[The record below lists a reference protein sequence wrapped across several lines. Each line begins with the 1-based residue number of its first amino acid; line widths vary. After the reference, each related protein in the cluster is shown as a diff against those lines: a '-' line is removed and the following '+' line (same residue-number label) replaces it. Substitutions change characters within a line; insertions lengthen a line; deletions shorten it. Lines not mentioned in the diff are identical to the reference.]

1 MLTTNQRRRFSDK
14 FVELEKEASLKEPV
28 IFSWLQPSEQ
38 PPTGCWSFVDN
49 THRIRVNIDCAN
61 KSSVKTARG
70 ASSFAEMIARH
81 EFGHAL
87 YTERDFKAANEMCKR
102 VKCSFRLFNLF
113 EDARIEHTQRFK
125 SGVPFRWLK
134 WERPAE
140 PKCPVGIFFWL
151 IQNEIMPYHSAY
163 SLIAPNKLCLK
174 APYPIVLARR
184 GRSKIRRTM
193 DKMMRDAGSHGI
205 DTDVVMLVF
214 RIFVEVTRTPN
225 TMSLEAWLKRW
236 MELFPQTNGE
246 GNGIGEVVAGSHN
259 GDQIAPEEITA
270 DNVPV
275 ATADGEKG
283 ANGKAPSEGSDSEDA
298 KPEDRSRD
306 ETVLAGEHSDT
317 GEKIKKG
324 MHIVKGLYPDELQE
338 GAQIANLMSRGF
350 RCRGEDKI
358 KTLSSSKRLNV
369 RDIAVGNIAKP
380 FIRTEVQSKGV
391 PKVAV
396 VMDFSG
402 SMMGNP
408 SKQARIFLF
417 ALNRLVKAGLIKCK
431 AFATRSGDGCYT
443 EQTLP
448 CRVENINWQAVGGSE
463 GMRLFFTQ
471 KMSELQE
478 FDTVIVFTDGDIGD
492 AGTDFR
498 SLHSRGIFVVGA
510 YVSNISPEGLL
521 EQQRQLSRYFDK
533 GIARPDM
540 ASLASD
546 ITRLITNSR

>member
-1 MLTTNQRRRFSDK
+1 
-14 FVELEKEASLKEPV
+14 
-28 IFSWLQPSEQ
+28 
-38 PPTGCWSFVDN
+38 
-49 THRIRVNIDCAN
+49 
-61 KSSVKTARG
+61 
-70 ASSFAEMIARH
+70 
-81 EFGHAL
+81 
-87 YTERDFKAANEMCKR
+87 
-102 VKCSFRLFNLF
+102 
-113 EDARIEHTQRFK
+113 
-125 SGVPFRWLK
+125 
-134 WERPAE
+134 
-140 PKCPVGIFFWL
+140 
-151 IQNEIMPYHSAY
+151 
-163 SLIAPNKLCLK
+163 
-174 APYPIVLARR
+174 
-184 GRSKIRRTM
+184 
-193 DKMMRDAGSHGI
+193 MMRDAGSHGI

-236 MELFPQTNGE
+236 MELFPNTNGE
-246 GNGIGEVVAGSHN
+246 GNSIGDIVAGSHN
-259 GDQIAPEEITA
+259 GDQVAPEEITA

-275 ATADGEKG
+275 ATSTGDKN
-283 ANGKAPSEGSDSEDA
+283 NGSSDV

-324 MHIVKGLYPDELQE
+324 MHIVKDLFPDELQE
-338 GAQIANLMSRGF
+338 GAQIANLMSRAF
-350 RCRGEDKI
+350 RCRGADKI

-380 FIRTEVQSKGV
+380 FIRTEVQSVGV

-408 SKQARIFLF
+408 SRNARVLLF
-417 ALNRLVKAGLIKCK
+417 ALNRLVRAGLIKCK

-478 FDTVIVFTDGDIGD
+478 FDTVIVITDGDIGD
-492 AGTDFR
+492 AGTDF
-498 SLHSRGIFVVGA
+498 SQLHSRGIFVVGA
-510 YVSNISPEGLL
+510 YVAKLPPASLL
-521 EQQRQLSRYFDK
+521 VQQMQLSRYFDK

-540 ASLASD
+540 VSLASD
-546 ITRLITNSR
+546 IARLITNSR